1 MHVFNAID
9 TNAFWSDT
17 SRLGLVRSVA
27 WIPGN
32 FLSEGTH
39 FITVI
44 IISFAPQYSIRHGD
58 LPEAIAF
65 QVVDAARVIPRA
77 DRSWGSGAAPAGP
90 NSTGTTS
97 FSMNDA
103 TTPPSVK
110 TVLLVIGTRPEA
122 IKMAPVVR
130 ALAASRT
137 LRPVVCATAQH
148 RELLD
153 EVVRLFG
160 LEIAVDLDLMKA
172 NQPLAALTAV
182 ILQSMDGVLQRIRP
196 DALLVQ
202 GDTTTA
208 MAATLAAFYQGLPVG
223 HVEAGLRTH
232 RLDSPFP
239 EEANRQIVSRLAR
252 WHFAPTEPARRNL
265 LAEGIA
271 ADSVFLTGNTV
282 MDALKYALEALRG
295 DSPFRRRGDR
305 RGPGSTRTPCPPRP
319 ALLVLVTVT
328 GARTSTAAWRHLP
341 RAGPAAGRPARL
353 RRAVPGASQSQR
365 AETLEAFTGRN
376 PRFQVVTPVNYA
388 AFIQLMTL
396 GSLIITDSGGIQE
409 EASALGIPLLITR
422 DTTERAEALD
432 GGSSVLTGTD
442 PDRIFAEAVKALA
455 RPRVPPVFKA
465 GPFGDG
471 TSALQIT
478 RHLENLL

>member
-1 MHVFNAID
+1 
-9 TNAFWSDT
+9 
-17 SRLGLVRSVA
+17 
-27 WIPGN
+27 
-32 FLSEGTH
+32 
-39 FITVI
+39 
-44 IISFAPQYSIRHGD
+44 
-58 LPEAIAF
+58 
-65 QVVDAARVIPRA
+65 
-77 DRSWGSGAAPAGP
+77 
-90 NSTGTTS
+90 
-97 FSMNDA
+97 MNDA
-103 TTPPSVK
+103 ATPPSVK

-271 ADSVFLTGNTV
+271 ADSIFLTGNTV

-295 DSPFRRRGDR
+295 DTPFRRAAREDLARAGVDPDALSAPGR
-305 RGPGSTRTPCPPRP
+305 R
-319 ALLVLVTVT
+319 LVLVTGHRRENFQGGLEGTCRALVRLLD
-328 GARTSTAAWRHLP
+328 ARPDCDVLF
-341 RAGPAAGRPARL
+341 PAHPNPNVRK
-353 RRAVPGASQSQR
+353 
-365 AETLEAFTGRN
+365 TLEAFTGRN

-388 AFIQLMTL
+388 AFVQLMTL

-442 PDRIFAEAVKALA
+442 PDRIFAEALKALA
-455 RPRVPPVFKA
+455 RPRVPPEFKA

-478 RHLENLL
+478 RHLEHLL